1 MDNNV
6 ESALDLLRFL
16 NGKEIEVS
24 IKELVYVVHVV
35 KIKIYVKY
43 VHQIYNLDYL
53 WKSEIKGVDKM
64 ANIQLIK
71 ILLIKKA
78 KRLNLHHQVV
88 PRQFLKIFI
97 KKNKL
102 CIFPNNNKVRM
113 KK

>member
-43 VHQIYNLDYL
+43 VH
-53 WKSEIKGVDKM
+53 
-64 ANIQLIK
+64 
-71 ILLIKKA
+71 
-78 KRLNLHHQVV
+78 
-88 PRQFLKIFI
+88 
-97 KKNKL
+97 
-102 CIFPNNNKVRM
+102 
-113 KK
+113 